1 MIKAKFL
8 VLDSG
13 KNIGFEIAG
22 HSGYSESGTDIV
34 CAAVSSAIYM
44 AVTTITDIKQVEAN
58 INIDEK
64 SGYMRAVFDENQYF
78 KYEDILLGLKNHL
91 LLLEENYSKN
101 LQVSYLEV

>member
-13 KNIGFEIAG
+13 ENIGFEISG

-34 CAAVSSAIYM
+34 CAAVSSAVYM
-44 AVTTITDIKQVEAN
+44 AVNTITDIKHVEAN

-91 LLLEENYSKN
+91 LLLEENYSRN

>member
-1 MIKAKFL
+1 MIKAKFF

-13 KNIGFEIAG
+13 KSIGFEISG

-34 CAAVSSAIYM
+34 CAAVSSAVYM
-44 AVTTITDIKQVEAN
+44 AVNTITNIKHVEAN
-58 INIDEK
+58 INVDEK

>member
-1 MIKAKFL
+1 MIIAEFEKSAGNF
-8 VLDSG
+8 VGFNISG
-13 KNIGFEIAG
+13 HADYADYGK
-22 HSGYSESGTDIV
+22 DIV
-34 CAAVSSAIYM
+34 CAAVSSAVYM
-44 AVTTITDIKQVEAN
+44 AVNTITDIKQVEAN

-78 KYEDILLGLKNHL
+78 KYEDILLGLKKHL